1 MSQRTSMNEAEYL
14 KRYNPK
20 DFDIPLVGVDTVLFT
35 YHEEALKV
43 LLVQRDNHPD
53 KGKWALPGGFV
64 DLEQDANLEETAL
77 RKIREKTGVE
87 PAYIEQLATFGS
99 KFRDKRG
106 WSVSV
111 CFTALVAYQ
120 NCETHV
126 ASVSEADWIAMNTV
140 QELDFAFDHRNI
152 IEAARERLKQ
162 KALYSIVPVYTLPE
176 KFTLPELQHIHEV
189 LVGKPL
195 QKKSFRRRI
204 EQAGLLEET
213 GEMRREAGRPAMLY
227 KVKPGTDSFRFIR
240 NLEE

>member
-1 MSQRTSMNEAEYL
+1 MNEADYL
-14 KRYNPK
+14 KQYNPK

-35 YHEEALKV
+35 YHEEVLKV
-43 LLVQRDNHPD
+43 LLVQRDSHPD

-64 DLEQDANLEETAL
+64 DLEQDANLEQTAL

-99 KFRDKRG
+99 KQRDKRG
-106 WSVSV
+106 WSISV
-111 CFTALVAYQ
+111 CFSALIAHQ
-120 NCETHV
+120 SCEIHV
-126 ASVSEADWIAMNTV
+126 ASVTEADWIAMDAV
-140 QELDFAFDHRNI
+140 HELELAFDHQEI
-152 IEAARERLKQ
+152 IDSARERLRQ
-162 KALYSIVPVYTLPE
+162 KALYSIVPVYTLPD

-227 KVKPGTDSFRFIR
+227 RAKRGTESYRFIR